1 MTKFTIVEQKMINAK
16 IINMLTQNLYRNGG
30 KVVNIPKLVNDI
42 KQLNKYLMSISSK
55 SSKKEIYGRVR
66 NSAVSVRGN
75 MDRRVLNL
83 KKSMVDKGLNE
94 NKIVFD
100 KIEKYSSKRGRSTK
114 RLSNIEIPVVMGG
127 YNNKKSRKT
136 MKTMKNMKTGKK

>member
-1 MTKFTIVEQKMINAK
+1 
-16 IINMLTQNLYRNGG
+16 
-30 KVVNIPKLVNDI
+30 
-42 KQLNKYLMSISSK
+42 MSISSK

>member
-1 MTKFTIVEQKMINAK
+1 
-16 IINMLTQNLYRNGG
+16 MLTQNLYRNGG

-94 NKIVFD
+94 NKIDF
-100 KIEKYSSKRGRSTK
+100 E
-114 RLSNIEIPVVMGG
+114 
-127 YNNKKSRKT
+127 
-136 MKTMKNMKTGKK
+136 